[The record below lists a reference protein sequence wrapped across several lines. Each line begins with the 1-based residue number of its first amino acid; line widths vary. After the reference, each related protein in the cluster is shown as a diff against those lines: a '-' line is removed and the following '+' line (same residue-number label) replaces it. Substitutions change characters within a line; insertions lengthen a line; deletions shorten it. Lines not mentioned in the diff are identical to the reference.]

1 MQINKILLT
10 GMLCAFYFFSS
21 AQNKG
26 TTITGKVLDS
36 DNLALEGV
44 SVRIKTLKIGTSTG
58 TAGTFTLTGLKP
70 GNYILQFTAIGYLS
84 EEITVKAGIEAT
96 VAVSTVQLHKD
107 SRQMETVNI
116 AGKTER
122 RKLAESGFNVN
133 AIETKAYANTTADLN
148 QVLSRSTGIRVRESG
163 GLGSDFNFS
172 INGLSGKQVKF
183 FIDGIPM
190 ENFGSSMSLN
200 NIPVNLAER
209 VEVYKGVVPIDLGA
223 DALGGAVNIVTNQ
236 QVKKYIDASYSFGS
250 FNTHRANLSGRY
262 TAAKSGFTINASGFY
277 NYADNDYL
285 MKDVVVQQA
294 AGNVTKDVK
303 RFNDGYQSVMGQT
316 DFGFRDKKWADILLV
331 GILYSSNYKERQTGA
346 EQDLVYGK
354 VHARGNF
361 VMPSLKY
368 KKTDLFVKGLD
379 ASFFASYAQ
388 DKTTTIDTSASN
400 YNWEGQVISRDN
412 NFAEQG
418 AFAIYKYTNKF
429 AIIRSNLAYVIDT
442 HNSLSLNYALS
453 AGRRSGINTY
463 PSASQDGNALDVPN
477 KLDKGIIGLSWQNQL
492 LNDRLSTSVFGKQ
505 YRLHSYI
512 RTAVFYNGSGYAK
525 EEAANTSNFYGYGIA
540 SRYKLTDDA
549 GIKVSYEHAFRLPE
563 VEELFGDGFTVLANP
578 QLKPEESD
586 NVNIGLYIGKT
597 VGNHR
602 FAAEVSGFYRN
613 AKDFINAVPGGI
625 YSSYTNIGQVR
636 ITGIDGELKYNH
648 TDLLSFTVNASYMNA
663 VNTDKSSTVYDD
675 RIPNQPWLFGNADFS
690 IGKNDL
696 LGKDSRIQFNW
707 FSQYTHWFYLNWP
720 SRGYAESKSLIPTQ
734 LVHNAALSYSMLNG
748 KYNVSLES
756 RNLFDARAYDSFR
769 LQKPGRSYFIKL
781 RYFIR

>member
-10 GMLCAFYFFSS
+10 GILCAFYFFSG

-26 TTITGKVLDS
+26 TTLRGKVLDS
-36 DNLALEGV
+36 GNLAVEGV
-44 SVRIKTLKIGTSTG
+44 SVWIKTLKIGTSTG
-58 TAGTFTLTGLKP
+58 TDGIYVLTGIKSGTYSIQL
-70 GNYILQFTAIGYLS
+70 TAVGYLS
-84 EEITVKAGIEAT
+84 QVITVKVGTQAT
-96 VAVSTVQLHKD
+96 VVVNTVQLNKD
-107 SRQMETVNI
+107 SRQMETVNV

-148 QVLSRSTGIRVRESG
+148 QVLSRNTGIRVRESG
-163 GLGSDFNFS
+163 GMGSDFNFS

-236 QVKKYIDASYSFGS
+236 QVKKYLDMSYSYGS

-262 TAAKSGFTINASGFY
+262 TDAKTGFTINASGFY
-277 NYADNDYL
+277 NYADNNYL

-303 RFNDGYQSVMGQT
+303 RFNDGYHSAMGQT
-316 DFGFRDKKWADILLV
+316 ELGFRDKKWADILLV
-331 GILYSSNYKERQTGA
+331 GMLYSSNYKERQTGA

-388 DKTTTIDTSASN
+388 DKTTSIDTSAAN
-400 YNWEGQVISRDN
+400 YNWEGQVISTDN

-429 AIIRSNLAYVIDT
+429 AIIRSNLGYVIDS

-463 PSASQDGNALDVPN
+463 NGASQDGNALDVPN
-477 KLDKGIIGLSWQNQL
+477 KLDKGIVGLSWQNQS
-492 LNDRLSTSVFGKQ
+492 LNDRLSTSIFGKQ

-525 EEAANTSNFYGYGIA
+525 EEADNTSNFYGYGIA
-540 SRYKLTDDA
+540 SRYKLTGDA
-549 GIKVSYEHAFRLPE
+549 GIKVSYEHAYRLPE
-563 VEELFGDGFTVLANP
+563 VEELFGDGIMVLANP
-578 QLKPEESD
+578 GLKPEESD
-586 NVNIGLYIGKT
+586 NVNLGFYYGKT
-597 VGNHR
+597 VGKNR

-613 AKDFINAVPGGI
+613 AKDFINSIPGGI

-636 ITGIDGELKYNH
+636 ITGIDGELRYNH
-648 TDLLSFTVNASYMNA
+648 ADLLSFTVNASYMNA
-663 VNTDKSSTVYDD
+663 VNTDKTSTVYED

-696 LGKDSRIQFNW
+696 LGKDSRVQFNW
-707 FSQYTHWFYLNWP
+707 FTQYTHWFYLYWP
-720 SRGYAESKSLIPTQ
+720 SRGNAGSKSLIPNQ
-734 LVHNAALSYSMLNG
+734 VIHNATLSYSMRNG

-756 RNLFDARAYDSFR
+756 RNIFDARAYDSFR
-769 LQKPGRSYFIKL
+769 LQKPGRSFFVKL
-781 RYFIR
+781 RYFIK